1 LADMAYKEKFK
12 QSFGLGRKIAWT
24 AAGVAAVGV
33 AAVYV
38 YCKVTGLDCI
48 LEGIGVGFG
57 TLQKVA
63 NAAGIPINE
72 IAKHTLD
79 LHDVKRPIA
88 DDLLDTFLKRDKP
101 PKKKGAVKKKPVAAP
116 KNLPKDQQKMLL
128 DFLVEK
134 YKKDDL
140 NKKKNLAAKMPKKEK
155 KFVDGLLDYAEK
167 EVEANLK
174 KKIKSGI
181 ELGFDL
187 HKEAMGFL
195 GDAFDMTL

>member
-1 LADMAYKEKFK
+1 
-12 QSFGLGRKIAWT
+12 
-24 AAGVAAVGV
+24 VAAVGV

-48 LEGIGVGFG
+48 LKGIGLGAT

-63 NAAGIPINE
+63 QAAGIPYNE
-72 IAKHTLD
+72 IAKQTLD

-88 DDLLDTFLKRDKP
+88 DVFLDTFLLKP

-116 KNLPKDQQKMLL
+116 TALSDAGIKKIPPGTLSKEEEKQLL
-128 DFLVEK
+128 DFLVAK

-140 NKKKNLAAKMPKKEK
+140 SKKKTLASRMPKKKK
-155 KFVDGLLDYAEK
+155 KFAEGLLDYAEK

-174 KKIKSGI
+174 KRIKSGI
-181 ELGFDL
+181 SLGFDL
-187 HKEAMGFL
+187 HDKAVGAGLSFL
-195 GDAFDMTL
+195 GDAFGMT

>member
-1 LADMAYKEKFK
+1 
-12 QSFGLGRKIAWT
+12 
-24 AAGVAAVGV
+24 VGV

-48 LEGIGVGFG
+48 LKGIGLGAT

-63 NAAGIPINE
+63 QAAGIPYNE
-72 IAKHTLD
+72 IAKQTLD

-88 DDLLDTFLKRDKP
+88 DVFLDTFLLKP

-116 KNLPKDQQKMLL
+116 KKISPGTLSKEDEKRLL
-128 DFLVEK
+128 DFLVAK

-140 NKKKNLAAKMPKKEK
+140 SKKKNLAAQMPKKKEK
-155 KFVDGLLDYAEK
+155 KFMEGLLDYAEK